1 MKKITFYILTTI
13 SMLCGVESLCWFGA
27 ADLDFS
33 LLLCY
38 GMTALWGIPAIAIF
52 AYAYHR
58 YDWRSW
64 LWEDADNGED

>member
-1 MKKITFYILTTI
+1 MKEKAKFYILTVI
-13 SMLCGVESLCWFGA
+13 SMLCSVEALCWFGA
-27 ADLDFS
+27 VDIGGP

-52 AYAYHR
+52 AYAYFR

-64 LWEDADNGED
+64 IGEDGDAQ